1 MSDFA
6 SRFEKCERAIEQ
18 LRGELDTLRSEMT
31 EVVGGLLARV
41 DEILTKVEVCNRR
54 MFADLQA
61 QTEAGFA
68 SLQASINALPLP
80 LSERKKDEPPKLN

>member
-1 MSDFA
+1 MHESMKF
-6 SRFEKCERAIEQ
+6 SP
-18 LRGELDTLRSEMT
+18 RS
-31 EVVGGLLARV
+31 
-41 DEILTKVEVCNRR
+41 EVCNRR

-68 SLQASINALPLP
+68 SLQACINALPLP

>member
-18 LRGELDTLRSEMT
+18 LRGELDALRSEMT

-41 DEILTKVEVCNRR
+41 DESSHQGR
-54 MFADLQA
+54 
-61 QTEAGFA
+61 
-68 SLQASINALPLP
+68 SL
-80 LSERKKDEPPKLN
+80 

>member
-1 MSDFA
+1 MSDFS

-41 DEILTKVEVCNRR
+41 DEVLTKVEVCNRQ

-68 SLQASINALPLP
+68 SLQACINALPLP

>member
-1 MSDFA
+1 
-6 SRFEKCERAIEQ
+6 
-18 LRGELDTLRSEMT
+18 
-31 EVVGGLLARV
+31 
-41 DEILTKVEVCNRR
+41 

-68 SLQASINALPLP
+68 SLQACINALPLP